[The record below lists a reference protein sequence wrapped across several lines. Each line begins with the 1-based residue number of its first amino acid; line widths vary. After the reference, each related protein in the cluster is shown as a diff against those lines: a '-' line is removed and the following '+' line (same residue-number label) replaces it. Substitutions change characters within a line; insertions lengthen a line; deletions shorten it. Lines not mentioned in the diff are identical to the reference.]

1 MSRLLVLADDL
12 TGALD
17 TGVQFA
23 LGQADTAVFHQLG
36 EAAFASAAQVLV
48 INTGTRNLDAG
59 TAYDRAASAARLA
72 KERGFTR
79 VYKKTDSG
87 LRGNT
92 GAELQ
97 AVLDVFGGALAFA
110 PAHPKAGRVVKGS
123 RLYVDGLPVSRS
135 VFANDPYKPVLLD
148 EVAAL
153 IALQSAVPVT
163 PAAEGTAPPTD
174 GVWLFDAHDAAG
186 LEHAARESVRA
197 GCALFAG
204 CAGFAEALMPL
215 LGLVQKPAPVPMPTP
230 PLFVVS
236 GSVSEVSFRQLHQ
249 AEAAGW
255 RRMPVEEG
263 MLLAEGLMDSPAGRR
278 LAAEFA
284 ARIKA
289 GEKMYAAAAL
299 SAGEAG
305 RVRALGAALG
315 MDTVQIGENISRNLG
330 ALCALALREL
340 PLATPALIGGDT
352 LARALDALTAGP
364 IRPMTEIGQG
374 TVLSLAET
382 ALGERCLISKSGS
395 FGGPDAIA
403 EMEAFLRKGMAPPRA
418 E

>member
-48 INTGTRNLDAG
+48 INTGTRNLDAC
-59 TAYDRAASAARLA
+59 TAYDRVALAARWA

-110 PAHPKAGRVVKGS
+110 PAHPKAGRVVKGG

-135 VFANDPYKPVLLD
+135 VFARDPYKPVLLD

-153 IALQSAVPVT
+153 IALQSAVPVI
-163 PAAEGTAPPTD
+163 PAAEGKAPPAR
-174 GVWLFDAHDAAG
+174 GVWLFDALDAAE

-215 LGLVQKPAPVPMPTP
+215 LGLERKPAPVPVLAP

-236 GSVSEVSFRQLHQ
+236 GSVSEVTFHQLIQ

-263 MLLAEGLMDSPAGRR
+263 LLLAEGLMDSPAGRN

-284 ARIKA
+284 ARVKA
-289 GEKMYAAAAL
+289 GERMFAAAAL
-299 SAGEAG
+299 SAWEAG
-305 RVRALGAALG
+305 RVRALGASLG

-352 LARALDALTAGP
+352 LARALDALAAGP
-364 IRPMTEIGQG
+364 IRPLKEIGQG

-403 EMEAFLRKGMAPPRA
+403 EMEDFLRDARPPRA

>member
-1 MSRLLVLADDL
+1 MNRLLVLADDL

-36 EAAFASAAQVLV
+36 EAAFDSPSQVLV

-59 TAYDRAASAARLA
+59 TAYDRAALAARLA
-72 KERGFTR
+72 KEQGFTR

-97 AVLDVFGGALAFA
+97 AVLDVYGGALAFA
-110 PAHPKAGRVVKGS
+110 PAHPKAGRVVKGG

-135 VFANDPYKPVLLD
+135 VFARDPYKPVLLD
-148 EVAAL
+148 DVAAL
-153 IALQSAVPVT
+153 IALQSAVPVI
-163 PAAEGTAPPTD
+163 PAADGKAPPSG

-186 LEHAARESVRA
+186 LDHAARESVRA

-215 LGLVQKPAPVPMPTP
+215 LGLERQTATLPAPAP

-236 GSVSEVSFRQLHQ
+236 GSVSEVSFRQLIL

-255 RRMPVEEG
+255 RRMPVEER
-263 MLLAEGLMDSPAGRR
+263 LLLRAGLMDSPAGRR

-284 ARIKA
+284 ERIAA
-289 GEKMYAAAAL
+289 GERMFAAAAL

-305 RVRALGAALG
+305 RVRAQGAALG

-352 LARALDALTAGP
+352 LARALDALAAGP
-364 IRPMTEIGQG
+364 IRPLKEIGQG
-374 TVLSLAET
+374 TVLSLADT

-403 EMEAFLRKGMAPPRA
+403 QMEAFLRKGMVPPR
-418 E
+418 EE